1 MSHVDYPHWPG
12 TLYDCW
18 ACEILMGEAEENIAM
33 EDDIDSGETIVLDEE
48 LKDDSF

>member
-1 MSHVDYPHWPG
+1 
-12 TLYDCW
+12 
-18 ACEILMGEAEENIAM
+18 MGEAEENIAM